1 MRRFTAAAV
10 TLPLISS
17 CARATQQSRHFAFAT
32 LPNLSAHTA
41 SSANKPTAASPPE
54 VCGYG
59 AASATSPLKYM
70 TIKRRD
76 PRPND
81 VSIKIEYCGVCHSDL
96 HTVRNEWG
104 VTTFPMIPGHEIVG
118 HVTAVGSDVTKY
130 KVGDRVGVGCMVD
143 SCRQCEECRE
153 GLEQYCIKG
162 MTSTYNSMTEDGVTM
177 GGYTN
182 HIVVREEFVLRIPDN
197 LDLCAAAPLLCAG
210 ITTYSPLRHW
220 GVKAGSR
227 VGVVG
232 LGGLGHMAV
241 KLARA
246 MGAEVTVFTTS
257 PGKVEAA
264 KKLGAHNVV
273 VSKDAEQMAAYKRR
287 LNLIIDTVGSAHD
300 LAPYVD
306 TLKVSGTHVLV
317 GAPEHPHPALQPFQL
332 ILERKGIAGSCIG
345 GIAETQEMLDFCSKH
360 NIVCDVEKIDIA
372 YINEAYARML
382 KSDVHYRFVID
393 MATLKKPK

>member
-1 MRRFTAAAV
+1 MPSDA
-10 TLPLISS
+10 
-17 CARATQQSRHFAFAT
+17 
-32 LPNLSAHTA
+32 
-41 SSANKPTAASPPE
+41 
-54 VCGYG
+54 CGYG
-59 AASATSPLKYM
+59 AESATTPLHFM
-70 TIKRRD
+70 TLKRRD
-76 PRPND
+76 PKPND

-96 HTVRNEWG
+96 HTVRDEWG
-104 VTTFPMIPGHEIVG
+104 GTMFPMIPGHEIVG
-118 HVTAVGSDVTKY
+118 HVAAVGSEVTKY

-143 SCRQCEECRE
+143 SCLQCEECRE
-153 GLEQYCIKG
+153 GLEQYCAKG
-162 MTSTYNSMTEDGVTM
+162 NTLTYNSKTEDGVTM
-177 GGYTN
+177 GGYTD

-220 GVKAGSR
+220 GVKPGSH

-241 KLARA
+241 KLAHA

-257 PGKVEAA
+257 AKKVEAA

-273 VSKDAEQMAAYKRR
+273 ISKDAAQMAAYKRK

-317 GAPEHPHPALQPFQL
+317 GAPESPHPALQPSQL
-332 ILERKGIAGSCIG
+332 FKSRKGVAGSCIG
-345 GIAETQEMLDFCSKH
+345 GIAETQEMLDFCSTH
-360 NIVCDVEKIDIA
+360 NIVCDVEKIDIS
-372 YINEAYARML
+372 YINEAYERVL

-393 MATLKKPK
+393 MATLKRQ